1 MSELEHAKKH
11 MEDLQYTLEHNRK
24 QYDYERERLLDIIWK
39 CRCTI
44 VSLKEKEHVSD

>member
-1 MSELEHAKKH
+1 MSELEYAKKH
-11 MEDLQYTLEHNRK
+11 MEVLQDILEHNRK

-44 VSLKEKEHVSD
+44 VSLKEKEHGSD